1 MVQLISE
8 KIIKSADNQDKDSG
22 RFQVIKLVNK
32 FVRTLKI
39 TYMSY
44 YGTHKY
50 SSVNRMIKDSAE
62 FISTKVLNENKDN
75 YTVEIY
81 RVKDGG
87 RKFIQVYFKED
98 GETGDIIATTADGKT
113 ISSRE
118 LDYNGAQQVVGDIID
133 LFDD

>member
-1 MVQLISE
+1 MVKLISE
-8 KIIKSADNQDKDSG
+8 KI
-22 RFQVIKLVNK
+22 VIKLVNK

-62 FISTKVLNENKDN
+62 FISTRVLNENQDN

-87 RKFIQVYFKED
+87 RRFIQVDFKD
-98 GETGDIIATTADGKT
+98 TGDTGDIIATSAADGKVL
-113 ISSRE
+113 SDRE
-118 LDYNGAQQVVGDIID
+118 LDYNGAQQVVDDIID
-133 LFDD
+133 LFDE